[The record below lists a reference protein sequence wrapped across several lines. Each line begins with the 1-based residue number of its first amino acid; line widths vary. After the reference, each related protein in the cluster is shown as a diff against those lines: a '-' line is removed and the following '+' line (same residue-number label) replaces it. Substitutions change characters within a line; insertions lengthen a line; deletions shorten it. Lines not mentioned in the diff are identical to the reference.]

1 MLMLKWFRQA
11 RNRNIPFLY
20 PLVQIKT
27 EKFVSGLGKSGF
39 KASTG
44 LLNGFKERNR
54 ITFKSV
60 CCKSARSCKSL
71 EGQCSSN
78 DRGDSSKRHFQ
89 CRQNRFVPQVYT
101 GQNLNSVGVNMDG
114 TEKLPLLTIGK
125 SAKLRCFKTI
135 KSKPIDYKANKKALI
150 TISLLTIA
158 LFIKKFHS
166 WAMLRLYIF
175 PPTWHQWYSQWIKE

>member
-11 RNRNIPFLY
+11 RNRNIPLLD

-27 EKFVSGLGKSGF
+27 EQFISGLGKSGF
-39 KASTG
+39 KAST
-44 LLNGFKERNR
+44 FKERNR

-60 CCKSARSCKSL
+60 CCKKARSCKCL
-71 EGQCSSN
+71 EGQCSLN

-89 CRQNRFVPQVYT
+89 CRQNRFVLQVYT
-101 GQNLNSVGVNMDG
+101 GQNLNSVGANMDG

-125 SAKLRCFKTI
+125 SATLRCFKTI
-135 KSKPIDYKANKKALI
+135 KSKPIEYKANKKALI

-166 WAMLRLYIF
+166 
-175 PPTWHQWYSQWIKE
+175 